1 MVQESTNTFSDG
13 LIKDLNPL
21 TTPNTV
27 LTDALNATLLTF
39 NGNELVL
46 QNDLGNTKITG
57 AKLPEGYIPLGIK
70 EYGGILYIISSNG
83 ENIEIGS
90 FPSPEMINSSL
101 NGIDPLL
108 LNIFTNSNNEIS
120 KNIKLSTSSFKPGEN
135 FLIILDTIQG
145 GVNNSTGESF
155 ISSYSVRKIY
165 KPKLISIANGIE
177 LDITNTLVQQKN
189 INNNPDYY
197 SWFIDGNP
205 SESDINLFKSEKITQ
220 IYKSRKS
227 GEIYLRFDLESID
240 KFYLNNVTN
249 NAYPVIS
256 RDESGDYHLK
266 FSFYLEHDSYI
277 KCNEVSL
284 KYTLTDLTSGTSTT
298 EIKTIILG
306 HPFINGLTYDI
317 NSIVY
322 DNGIYYKA
330 LNLNINEPLSNTL
343 IWQNLGNYLSAS
355 TTLSSEIILKEYSED
370 NQSQYNDV
378 FDINF
383 GDTRNK
389 LINYEI
395 TPLNTLFDISFDNF
409 TITDNLDLSK
419 DNISWSLSPYWA
431 IIPNFY
437 SCEENELGGTSGYK
451 LFNVVGRYGNPQEGG
466 NPIPLDANDLPLEDN
481 SKQAII
487 IRLGTTDIYYNDYN
501 IISTFTLDS
510 NFDPVFNPNLFVTL
524 PEGSEFRVYNP
535 NDCSNQISLEIEYNQ
550 MILSDDDPLSFNWPA
565 WMTSEN
571 KPATSEMNNS
581 LHESQR
587 LDYLGKIVSMNPI
600 AIESFGSIQII
611 PEIEKVVRKWEWDG
625 TTWVQGFIEIGE
637 GVTPPSVT
645 MDPIEFTYLD
655 VINNIKSK
663 YYINP
668 NNYLNRIYVDPNDMT
683 NTTIYTISLDFSNP
697 SYEVIISDPNK
708 FIAGNPIITDNPLL
722 LP

>member
-13 LIKDLNPL
+13 LISDLSSL

-46 QNDLGNTKITG
+46 QNDMGNTKITG

-90 FPSPEMINSSL
+90 FPSPEMVNSSL

-108 LNIFTNSNNEIS
+108 LNIFTNSNNEIN

-155 ISSYSVRKIY
+155 ISSYSIRKIY

-205 SESDINLFKSEKITQ
+205 SESDINLFKSGKRTQ

-256 RDESGDYHLK
+256 RDESEDYHLK

-284 KYTLTDLTSGTSTT
+284 KYTLTDLTSGTNTT

-355 TTLSSEIILKEYSED
+355 TTLSPEIILKEYSED

-437 SCEENELGGTSGYK
+437 SCEENELEVENGYK
-451 LFNVVGRYGNPQEGG
+451 LFNVIGRFGNSQEGG
-466 NPIPLDANDLPLEDN
+466 NPVRLDANDLPLENN

-487 IRLGTTDIYYNDYN
+487 IKEGTTSIYYNDYN
-501 IISTFTLDS
+501 VISTFTLDS
-510 NFDPVFNPNLFVTL
+510 NFNPIFSSNLFVTL

-535 NDCSNQISLEIEYNQ
+535 EDCSNRISLEIEYNQ
-550 MILSDDDPLSFNWPA
+550 MISLNDSTFVFDWPT
-565 WMTSEN
+565 WMEDEN
-571 KPATSEMNNS
+571 KPATSEMNNA
-581 LHESQR
+581 LRKSQG
-587 LDYLGKIVSMNPI
+587 LDYFGKIVSMAPV
-600 AIESFGSIQII
+600 ALESFGLIQIT
-611 PEIEKVVRKWEWDG
+611 PEIKKVATKWEWDG
-625 TTWVQGFIEIGE
+625 TTWKLGISNINEDNI
-637 GVTPPSVT
+637 PSLVLE
-645 MDPIEFTYLD
+645 PIEFTYSD
-655 VINNIKSK
+655 VIDNIKS
-663 YYINP
+663 NFMDL
-668 NNYLNRIYVDPNDMT
+668 NNYVGSTYIDPDDATHN
-683 NTTIYTISLDFSNP
+683 TIYTINLEFDTPNRT
-697 SYEVIISDPNK
+697 VIISDPDK
-708 FIAGNPIITDNPLL
+708 FVAGNPVITDNPLL